1 MLIERPPLLLRLLM
15 PGVTFRVPQAR
26 GKRNVYLTFDDGP
39 IPEATPE
46 VLEMLGAQG
55 VKATFFMVA
64 DNARRYPGLVR
75 QVMAGGHAIGS
86 HTMHHVQGLRTST
99 ASYMADV
106 REALKYLPPGSGS
119 LFRPPHGL
127 MRPGQRRQMLGR
139 GRVVLY
145 DVLTRDYARRVTA
158 ADIRRTVERLVRPGS
173 IIVFHDSLRSI
184 AKLREC
190 LPSILAH
197 LQARGFTPRTL

>member
-1 MLIERPPLLLRLLM
+1 MFIERPPLLLRLLL

-26 GKRNVYLTFDDGP
+26 GERNVYLTFDDGP

-46 VLEMLGAQG
+46 VLQMLREQG

-64 DNARRYPGLVR
+64 DNARRYPELVK
-75 QVMAGGHAIGS
+75 QVMAEGHAIGS
-86 HTMHHVQGLRTST
+86 HTMHHLQGLHTST
-99 ASYMADV
+99 AQYLTDAQ
-106 REALKYLPPGSGS
+106 EALKYLPEESAR

-127 MRPGQRRQMLGR
+127 MRPSQRRALLSQ

-158 ADIRRTVERLVRPGS
+158 SDITRTVERLVRPGS

-190 LPSILAH
+190 LPPLLAH
-197 LQARGFTPRTL
+197 LLARRFTPRPL